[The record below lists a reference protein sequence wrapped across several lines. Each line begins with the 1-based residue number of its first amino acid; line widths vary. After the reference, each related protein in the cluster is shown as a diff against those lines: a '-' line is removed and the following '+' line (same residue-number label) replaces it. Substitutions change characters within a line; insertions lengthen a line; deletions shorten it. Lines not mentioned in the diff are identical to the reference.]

1 MPSTVPTP
9 IAAALG
15 LVPTVLG
22 GVRRLPSR
30 AVQLP
35 VLAVSSALSG
45 VVAARREYVDL
56 AERGERLIARL
67 RGTSFDEV
75 EDSVEDLL
83 AATPLARPYDVV
95 EDALEDVTE
104 AVATTLKRGTRSAG
118 KGLDKA
124 ADVVEDAAEAVGG
137 RARKA
142 TKAAANGAGTAAQ
155 AAAAVADQAQDAAG
169 SAADAAGNAAQT
181 AGDGPQTAADAAGE
195 AAQQQVPAD
204 HQKKGRPTP
213 KATEPDMTRIDT
225 AATPEVAETVE
236 DVAAGVGGA
245 VLSHDEL
252 PLPDYDHMTLGS
264 LRGRMRSLTIE
275 QLVQIRDYEKAHAD
289 RLPVVTMLDNRIAKL
304 ATDANAPQPSGVP
317 SDRPAPG
324 QGNTRSGSLVS
335 PATGGPAL
343 NPPSQ
348 GVPTNPAQPRTTGS
362 PGTNPHSEA

>member
-9 IAAALG
+9 LAAALG

-45 VVAARREYVDL
+45 VVAARREYDDL

-75 EDSVEDLL
+75 EDGVEDLL
-83 AATPLARPYDVV
+83 KATPLAAPYDRV
-95 EDALEDVTE
+95 EDALEDVSE
-104 AVATTLKRGTRSAG
+104 AVTSTIKRSTRGAG
-118 KGLDKA
+118 KRLDQA
-124 ADVVEDAAEAVGG
+124 ADVVEDAAQAVGG
-137 RARKA
+137 QTRKA
-142 TKAAANGAGTAAQ
+142 AKAAQNGAGDAAE
-155 AAAAVADQAQDAAG
+155 AAAAVTDSALDGAQDAA
-169 SAADAAGNAAQT
+169 QT
-181 AGDGPQTAADAAGE
+181 AQE
-195 AAQQQVPAD
+195 QVPAD
-204 HQKKGRPTP
+204 QQKKGRPTP

-225 AATPEVAETVE
+225 AATPDVTETV
-236 DVAAGVGGA
+236 DNVAATVGGT
-245 VLSHDEL
+245 VLDHDEL

-304 ATDANAPQPSGVP
+304 ASDASASQPSGTP
-317 SDRPAPG
+317 PATPTPEQLTAAG
-324 QGNTRSGSLVS
+324 GKGSKVS
-335 PATGGPAL
+335 PETGGPAL

-348 GVPTNPAQPRTTGS
+348 GVPTNPAQPR
-362 PGTNPHSEA
+362 

>member
-45 VVAARREYVDL
+45 VVAARREYDDL

-83 AATPLARPYDVV
+83 AATPLARPYDRV

-104 AVATTLKRGTRSAG
+104 AVTTTLKRSSRSAG

-137 RARKA
+137 QAGKA

-155 AAAAVADQAQDAAG
+155 AATAVAGQAQDAAG
-169 SAADAAGNAAQT
+169 TAAET
-181 AGDGPQTAADAAGE
+181 AGTAADAAQE
-195 AAQQQVPAD
+195 QVPAD

-225 AATPEVAETVE
+225 AATPDVTQTVE
-236 DVAAGVGGA
+236 DVAAGVGGP

-275 QLVQIRDYEKAHAD
+275 QLVQVRDYEKAHAD
-289 RLPVVTMLDNRIAKL
+289 RLPVITMLDNRIAKL
-304 ATDANAPQPSGVP
+304 ASDADAPQPSGTP
-317 SDRPAPG
+317 PTSPTPEQRTAAG
-324 QGNTRSGSLVS
+324 GKGSLVS
-335 PATGGPAL
+335 PETSGPAM

-348 GVPTNPAQPRTTGS
+348 GVPTNPAQPRSTG
-362 PGTNPHSEA
+362 